1 MGIHQLSVEIIP
13 DKTYTVSEAARILG
27 VHRCTI
33 YAYVSHPEKPLP
45 FIRHQDKVRLLFQ
58 GMDLI
63 AYKAAGLPKKGRK
76 RNGKMP

>member
-1 MGIHQLSVEIIP
+1 MGIHKLSVGIIP

-45 FIRHQDKVRLLFQ
+45 FFRHQDKERLLFQ
-58 GMDLI
+58 GLDLI

-76 RNGKMP
+76 RKGYTP